1 MSEKLDG
8 KSALVLGASEKGS
21 IGATI
26 AEYLIAAGAKVM
38 IASRREEQVNHL
50 AEEIGASAGVCDI
63 TNEEQ
68 VGELASHCLDTFG
81 KLDIAINCVGD
92 AVMGDIANTDEK
104 YVRKAVD
111 VHLVGPFFFLKHMAA
126 AIKENGSIITL
137 SSITA
142 SLVINNHAAY
152 VAAKAGTDH
161 LVRIAAVEYGK
172 KNIRVNS
179 VSPGFTD
186 DTPMSRPFLKAGGLK
201 ELFEKEIPLGR
212 LNNAHDVAHV
222 VTWLCDDATY
232 ITGQNIQVNGG
243 NSLTRLPSR
252 SEFSELMKEK

>member
-1 MSEKLDG
+1 MTKRLDG
-8 KSALVLGASEKGS
+8 KAALVLGASEKGS

-26 AEYLIAAGAKVM
+26 AENLIAGGAQVM
-38 IASRREEQVNHL
+38 IAARREQQVSEL
-50 AEEIGASAGVCDI
+50 AAEIGARPAVCDI
-63 TNEEQ
+63 TDEQ
-68 VGELASHCLDTFG
+68 QLNDLAGKCLETFG
-81 KLDIAINCVGD
+81 NLDIAINCVGD
-92 AVMGDIANTDEK
+92 AIMGDIANSDEGQ
-104 YVRKAVD
+104 VRKAVD
-111 VHLVGPFFFLKHMAA
+111 VHFVGPFFFLKHMAA

-152 VAAKAGTDH
+152 VSAKAGTDH
-161 LVRIAAVEYGK
+161 LVRIAAVEYGR

-186 DTPMSRPFLKAGGLK
+186 DTPMSRPFLKAEGLR

-252 SEFSELMKEK
+252 SEFSELMK